1 MTKKTLY
8 KIFAFAVSVITITAI
23 LILSVFYSY
32 SDKQLK
38 EQLLVVEN
46 VVEAELMQNGNTDF
60 ITNHIDKSVRIT
72 LVANDG
78 TVIAD
83 NQEDVKNLDNHLQ
96 REEIK
101 EAIENG
107 EATVSRY
114 SDTQKGKVY
123 YYAKQLDNGNVLRVS
138 SKATNIG
145 EFFSDY
151 IVYPRTLAHDESVAV
166 QVERTARVLR
176 VVVAGA
182 QRLQRAE
189 SGHAERN
196 DRRFGSAADHD
207 VRVVTLDRPER
218 FPDRQYLRPVPAV
231 FFQECHGQLL
241 RSVL

>member
-114 SDTQKGKVY
+114 SDTQKEKYTIMPSSLITVMFCVFHQR
-123 YYAKQLDNGNVLRVS
+123 QLISAN
-138 SKATNIG
+138 
-145 EFFSDY
+145 FSRIISFIY
-151 IVYPRTLAHDESVAV
+151 
-166 QVERTARVLR
+166 
-176 VVVAGA
+176 
-182 QRLQRAE
+182 
-189 SGHAERN
+189 
-196 DRRFGSAADHD
+196 
-207 VRVVTLDRPER
+207 
-218 FPDRQYLRPVPAV
+218 
-231 FFQECHGQLL
+231 
-241 RSVL
+241 

>member
-114 SDTQKGKVY
+114 SDTQKRKSILLC
-123 YYAKQLDNGNVLRVS
+123 Q
-138 SKATNIG
+138 
-145 EFFSDY
+145 
-151 IVYPRTLAHDESVAV
+151 
-166 QVERTARVLR
+166 
-176 VVVAGA
+176 
-182 QRLQRAE
+182 
-189 SGHAERN
+189 
-196 DRRFGSAADHD
+196 AA
-207 VRVVTLDRPER
+207 
-218 FPDRQYLRPVPAV
+218 
-231 FFQECHGQLL
+231 
-241 RSVL
+241 

>member
-151 IVYPRTLAHDESVAV
+151 IVYILICLIAVIIAAVFVSVAITKSIV
-166 QVERTARVLR
+166 KPITQLGKNLDNIDE
-176 VVVAGA
+176 
-182 QRLQRAE
+182 
-189 SGHAERN
+189 
-196 DRRFGSAADHD
+196 FKADEEFKPLINALLEQKKRQK
-207 VRVVTLDRPER
+207 VLDRQKKQFTANCR
-218 FPDRQYLRPVPAV
+218 L
-231 FFQECHGQLL
+231 C
-241 RSVL
+241 

>member
-101 EAIENG
+101 E
-107 EATVSRY
+107 
-114 SDTQKGKVY
+114 DVY
-123 YYAKQLDNGNVLRVS
+123 KRQVL
-138 SKATNIG
+138 
-145 EFFSDY
+145 F
-151 IVYPRTLAHDESVAV
+151 
-166 QVERTARVLR
+166 
-176 VVVAGA
+176 
-182 QRLQRAE
+182 
-189 SGHAERN
+189 
-196 DRRFGSAADHD
+196 
-207 VRVVTLDRPER
+207 
-218 FPDRQYLRPVPAV
+218 
-231 FFQECHGQLL
+231 
-241 RSVL
+241 

>member
-96 REEIK
+96 KRRNKRKLLKTEKPLFQGIQIPKK
-101 EAIENG
+101 EKYTIMPSSLI
-107 EATVSRY
+107 TVMFCVFHQRQLISANFSRIISFIY
-114 SDTQKGKVY
+114 
-123 YYAKQLDNGNVLRVS
+123 
-138 SKATNIG
+138 
-145 EFFSDY
+145 
-151 IVYPRTLAHDESVAV
+151 
-166 QVERTARVLR
+166 
-176 VVVAGA
+176 
-182 QRLQRAE
+182 
-189 SGHAERN
+189 
-196 DRRFGSAADHD
+196 
-207 VRVVTLDRPER
+207 
-218 FPDRQYLRPVPAV
+218 
-231 FFQECHGQLL
+231 
-241 RSVL
+241 